1 MVIDNTVD
9 YIHHISSKKK
19 TVSKWQMP
27 GSLMVLLAITLA
39 LQTVAGHSDSLQDPE
54 GCYQRMLRWLDGRDE
69 NKNATLLAMV
79 LGMTIS
85 SSLVASGLAVWL
97 CGVGWRAAHGPGAH
111 PSCQSTAER
120 EDHRNHATCPRTRN
134 PQRKGGYVGETD
146 IYDHGA
152 DPTLSEPPTLDGA
165 SAYRT
170 TRDGGRAAAGVRCWP
185 TERSARRG
193 VITWYLRWEV
203 QHVVA

>member
-19 TVSKWQMP
+19 TVSKWQVP

-54 GCYQRMLRWLDGRDE
+54 GCYQRMLQWLDGRDE
-69 NKNATLLAMV
+69 NKNATLIAMV

-97 CGVGWRAAHGPGAH
+97 CGVGWRAAHGPGAQ
-111 PSCQSTAER
+111 PTCQPAVER
-120 EDHRNHATCPRTRN
+120 EDHRNHDARGLPADSQPAAQGRFRGRN
-134 PQRKGGYVGETD
+134 
-146 IYDHGA
+146 
-152 DPTLSEPPTLDGA
+152 
-165 SAYRT
+165 
-170 TRDGGRAAAGVRCWP
+170 
-185 TERSARRG
+185 
-193 VITWYLRWEV
+193 
-203 QHVVA
+203 